1 MVFTRGHGVRNVAS
15 HSLHGSDG
23 AQHPGDAA
31 VLGNVNGSVS
41 TSRKRIGS
49 ERRSHHDLGVDSLNG
64 EERLTV
70 LIRLPAETRWNQ
82 VHNFNR
88 GRLPTD
94 ENESCDHH
102 ERGKHQKAQPEG
114 SESFHSVVSPE
125 VVSPAGQWCAR
136 N

>member
-49 ERRSHHDLGVDSLNG
+49 ERRGYHDLGIDGLNG
-64 EERLTV
+64 KEGFAV
-70 LIRLPAETRWNQ
+70 LIRLPAEAYGNQ

-88 GRLPTD
+88 GGLPPT
-94 ENESCDHH
+94 ETES
-102 ERGKHQKAQPEG
+102 G
-114 SESFHSVVSPE
+114 
-125 VVSPAGQWCAR
+125 